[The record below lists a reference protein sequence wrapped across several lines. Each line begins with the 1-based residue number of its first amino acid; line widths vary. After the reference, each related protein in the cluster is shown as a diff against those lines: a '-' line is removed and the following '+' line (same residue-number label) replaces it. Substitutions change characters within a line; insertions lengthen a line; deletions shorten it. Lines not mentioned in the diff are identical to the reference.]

1 MQKTIKD
8 FKKNISV
15 YVGLSGGVDSSV
27 SAALLKDAGYDVT
40 GVFIRVWSP
49 PWMVCTQHDDEKS
62 ARKVAE
68 YLRIPFRIL
77 DLSDTYKREIVDDM
91 IDVYAKGKTPNPDAL
106 CNRYIKF
113 GGFLSWAIAEE
124 ADFIATGHY
133 ARIESVRQ
141 SLWMRAF
148 RPRGEMPASRLL
160 RGRDANKDQSYFLWT
175 LGQDALAH
183 TLFPIGG
190 YTKPEVR
197 AIAKTY
203 GLPTAERKDS
213 QGLCF
218 VGHVDMKE
226 FLSHYIQ
233 SAQGEVLDEDGRVIG
248 QHDGA
253 HLFTIGQRHGFH
265 ITAKTPDDAPY
276 YVVSKDIKA
285 NTITVAHEANRG
297 QWDVQDIVIEK
308 TSWVGE
314 TPRANKRY
322 SAQIRYRQKPV
333 SCTVTAIDTEHHTAH
348 IHIKKPVL
356 SVPGQSLVLY
366 DKDVCLGGGVI
377 LGDRKEVIGNRL

>member
-1 MQKTIKD
+1 MERTLQK
-8 FKKNISV
+8 KKGEKINKSLSV
-15 YVGLSGGVDSSV
+15 FVGLSGGVDSSV

-62 ARKVAE
+62 AREVAE
-68 YLRIPFRIL
+68 YLRIPFRVL
-77 DLSDTYKREIVDDM
+77 DLSETYKREIVDDM

-106 CNRYIKF
+106 CNKYIKF
-113 GGFLSWAIAEE
+113 DGFLSWAIAEG

-133 ARIESVRQ
+133 ARIAFARQ
-141 SLWMRAF
+141 SFFMRAF
-148 RPRGEMPASRLL
+148 RPAGEMPAPRLL

-175 LGQDALAH
+175 LGRDALLR

-203 GLPTAERKDS
+203 GLPTAGRKDS

-226 FLSHYIQ
+226 FLSHYIE
-233 SAQGEVLDEDGRVIG
+233 SKRGDVLDNSGHVIG

-265 ITAKTPDDAPY
+265 ITAKTPDDSPY
-276 YVVSKDIKA
+276 YVVGKDIST
-285 NTITVAHEANRG
+285 NTITVAHEPEKGVWEVA
-297 QWDVQDIVIEK
+297 DITIEK
-308 TSWVGE
+308 TSWVGDV
-314 TPRANKRY
+314 PRVGTHY
-322 SAQIRYRQKPV
+322 SAQIRYRQKPIT
-333 SCTVTAIDTEHHTAH
+333 CIVTAIDTEHHTAH
-348 IHIKKPVL
+348 IHVKKPIL

-366 DKDVCLGGGVI
+366 NKDVCLGGGV
-377 LGDRKEVIGNRL
+377 VV